1 MSNYPGSS
9 SWGNAPPPP
18 SSSSDGQGPAGG
30 SMDHHQPPPAPAG
43 AGGYSGV
50 PDSFDE
56 ARDGGLGWGSGD
68 RSAMYNM
75 SAGWGRPKHKQEVR
89 EGDWFCNTCGDHQ
102 FARNEYCRSCG
113 APKGAPPPD
122 PATLEA
128 EYMAAAA
135 AYQMMSAYGMPAY
148 DPYSSGGD
156 PAGGMPMWPAW
167 GGWGGWPGYY
177 GKGKGGGGQVRRPGD
192 WDCPNCG
199 DMNFASRQV
208 CRKCGTP
215 HSFAA
220 SAGPEGAAAGPSTG
234 ASSLESTAALPDYS
248 GAQESRPRSRS
259 RSRDRR
265 F

>member
-1 MSNYPGSS
+1 MSNYPSSS
-9 SWGNAPPPP
+9 SWGNPPPHAAESHLIQTP
-18 SSSSDGQGPAGG
+18 PEGVPMG
-30 SMDHHQPPPAPAG
+30 SNDHQVT
-43 AGGYSGV
+43 GGYGGAP

-75 SAGWGRPKHKQEVR
+75 GAGWGRPKHKQEVR

-135 AYQMMSAYGMPAY
+135 AYQMMSAYGMP
-148 DPYSSGGD
+148 
-156 PAGGMPMWPAW
+156 
-167 GGWGGWPGYY
+167 
-177 GKGKGGGGQVRRPGD
+177 GKKEDMMLMVHLMLLEGCHLCGLLGAGD

-215 HSFAA
+215 HSFAPPA
-220 SAGPEGAAAGPSTG
+220 NPEGMPAGPSTG
-234 ASSLESTAALPDYS
+234 SSSMESSVIPDYS
-248 GAQESRPRSRS
+248 AVQDSSRRRSRS